1 MTLTEIVY
9 LDTKM
14 QIFFM
19 LTESCRA
26 QGSEAPFDQ
35 SRLGT
40 MSFQNIYSIIAP
52 GTVRTHSAPGYRITK
67 HIHPQY
73 FTYVNLGNYVENL
86 DALKVDAITEG
97 KPAPEVDA
105 RHRVRVYIYC
115 PPCACQVATAF
126 DICEYSD
133 KKDFVEFC
141 IRIDHRQR
149 TSCSA
154 SVSRIEG
161 LVSVIDHLKE
171 KEKNYQGSHL
181 DFEMDRL
188 KAIDRE
194 WLERQIY
201 HYTEED
207 RLATLSPANQLA
219 RIAELHKA
227 EGQCAAIILLGEADY
242 CIPLMGALPFRP
254 FEPGGLPRETYLFR
268 SWQKY
273 DPLLK
278 GWCWER
284 DYMGTYSSKA
294 PLPPRRP
301 VPADSDTTQ
310 MLESAQRISKRPR
323 SSTSEEGSS
332 PLVI

>member
-1 MTLTEIVY
+1 MTLTGIVY
-9 LDTKM
+9 LDTKKPG
-14 QIFFM
+14 FFM

-26 QGSEAPFDQ
+26 QGSEAPCVQ

-67 HIHPQY
+67 HIDPQN
-73 FTYVNLGNYVENL
+73 FTYVDLEKYVENL

-97 KPAPEVDA
+97 KPAPEVDD

-126 DICEYSD
+126 DICKYSD
-133 KKDFVEFC
+133 KKDFVEFY

-161 LVSVIDHLKE
+161 LISVIDHLKK
-171 KEKNYQGSHL
+171 KEKNYHQSHR

-194 WLERQIY
+194 WLERQVY

-219 RIAELHKA
+219 RIAELHKD
-227 EGQCAAIILLGEADY
+227 EQPCAAIILLGEADY

-254 FEPGGLPRETYLFR
+254 FEPGGLPRETQLFR
-268 SWQKY
+268 SWQKP

-278 GWCWER
+278 RFCWER

-310 MLESAQRISKRPR
+310 RLESAQRILKRPR